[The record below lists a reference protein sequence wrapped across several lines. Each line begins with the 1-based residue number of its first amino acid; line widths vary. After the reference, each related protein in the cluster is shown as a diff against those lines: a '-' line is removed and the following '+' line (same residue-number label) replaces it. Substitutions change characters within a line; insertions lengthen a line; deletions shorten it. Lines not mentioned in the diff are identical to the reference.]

1 MYRDAVDQAT
11 QHDIAAAAAA
21 HHELGRDYDNAV
33 AESLV
38 DRIGS
43 EIDKRVDAKLA
54 ARDQGRRRPA
64 EVTPADRRRALW
76 LGIGIGSA
84 ATGITAI
91 TVAAA
96 TNVSIDNIMRQLSAA
111 VGGGGGPGPTSY
123 NAAGDMLAALV
134 GVWGLLVVIYIVYA
148 WVRHARGQER

>member
-21 HHELGRDYDNAV
+21 HHELGRDYDGAV

-38 DRIGS
+38 DRIGA
-43 EIDKRVDAKLA
+43 EIDKRVDTKLA

-64 EVTPADRRRALW
+64 EVTQADRRRALW

-84 ATGITAI
+84 ATGVTALI
-91 TVAAA
+91 VSAVVTGQLDGANLPPGPSH
-96 TNVSIDNIMRQLSAA
+96 NVSA
-111 VGGGGGPGPTSY
+111 
-123 NAAGDMLAALV
+123 DMLAALL
-134 GVWGLLVVIYIVYA
+134 GVWGLLVVIYVVYA
-148 WVRHARGQER
+148 WKRHARGRE